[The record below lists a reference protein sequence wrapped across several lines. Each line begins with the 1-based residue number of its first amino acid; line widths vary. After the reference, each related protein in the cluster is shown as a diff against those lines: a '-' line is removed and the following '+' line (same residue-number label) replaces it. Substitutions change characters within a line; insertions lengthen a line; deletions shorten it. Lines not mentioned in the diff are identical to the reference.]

1 MANFPPLLHPLIAAP
16 MAGGPSTPRLVAAV
30 GRAGAMGFLAAGY
43 KEPAQV
49 GDEIRQVRQLT
60 DSPFGVNVFASGETH
75 VDQSALAA
83 YAASLHSDATRLNV
97 PLGRP
102 KADDDQLAEK
112 VDLLCAE
119 RVPVVSFTFGLPTG
133 AIIERL
139 QACGATVLVTV
150 TTPGEAVT
158 AEAIGADALV
168 AQGIEAGGHRGGFTD
183 HDGVGEYG
191 LLTLLRLVRNA
202 SRLPVVAAGGL
213 TDGASVAAVL
223 SAGAVAAQLGT
234 AFLRC
239 PEAGTNPLHRAEI
252 GGVQETTLTRAF
264 TGRRARAVVNG
275 FVRRHA
281 ATATPSAYPHIHH
294 LTAPLRR
301 AALAAGDADSIS
313 LWAGQAH
320 SLIREMP
327 AADLVH
333 RIADEARSALADARG
348 RLTEG

>member
-1 MANFPPLLHPLIAAP
+1 MTGLPLLLHPIIAAP

-43 KEPAQV
+43 KEVAQV
-49 GDEIRQVRQLT
+49 RDEIRQVRQMV
-60 DSPFGVNVFASGETH
+60 DAPFGVNVFASGETS
-75 VDQSALAA
+75 VDQAALAA
-83 YAASLHSDATRLNV
+83 YAATLHSDAARLNV

-102 KADDDQLAEK
+102 RADDDQLAEK

-119 RVPVVSFTFGLPTG
+119 AVPMVSFTFGLPTG
-133 AIIERL
+133 AIVQRL
-139 QACGATVLVTV
+139 QHSGATVLVTV
-150 TTPGEAVT
+150 TTPGEAVA

-191 LLTLLRLVRNA
+191 LLTLLRLVRHA
-202 SRLPVVAAGGL
+202 SRLPVVAAGGI

-252 GGVQETTLTRAF
+252 GGSQETTLTRAF

-281 ATATPSAYPHIHH
+281 TAVAPAAYPHIHH

-301 AALAAGDADSIS
+301 AALTAGDVDSVS

-320 SLIREMP
+320 SLIRELP
-327 AADLVH
+327 AADLVQ
-333 RIADEARSALADARG
+333 RIAHEARSALAETRG
-348 RLTEG
+348 RLPDG